1 MVFSSSV
8 FLFYFL
14 PLFLIC
20 YFALPFKNLVLL
32 VFSLFFYAWGEGL
45 YVLLMIASG
54 IGNWA
59 LARWIADNSG
69 SRARAILAIGVALNL
84 AGLFVFKYLGFFVES
99 WNDIVPAATLRV
111 PYIHLPIGISFFTFH
126 AISYLVDVYRGDFK
140 AERDPVKVL
149 LYIAMF
155 PQLIAGPIVRF
166 GTVRK
171 EIHERVVTVEKFA
184 LGLKF
189 FIIGLGQKVLIAN
202 TLAVPVDAIYKIPV
216 ENLDAPL
223 AWLANAGYAL
233 QIYFDFAGYSNMAI
247 GLGLMIGIYFPL
259 NFNYPYIAQSITE
272 FWRRWHITLSTWFRD
287 YLYIPLG
294 GSRAGAY
301 RTYFNLMVVFLL
313 CGLWHGAKWT
323 FVVWG
328 LYHGFFLIL
337 ERAGLGAALQRIG
350 SEFRHLYVILVVT
363 VGWVF
368 FRADDLSQALSHLR
382 AMAGFGS
389 GDGIAHHVWLH
400 LQPDVA
406 LALIIGAVGSTPYL
420 ANLGQRIVAYAGSLR
435 RGRREMLDAA
445 GGGAHVRGA
454 LRDPASVRA
463 FDRGRQLQPVH
474 LLPLLDRAMRQQL
487 PALGLSLGRLPSVLL
502 AVAVLAT
509 LFAPALIQLTGRQTD
524 PSFLDNR
531 PPARM
536 PALPSSFSL
545 GALGQFR
552 KELIAFIDDNF
563 GLRAEMVKL
572 NIRVR
577 SAIGVSAIPGLF
589 KGKEG
594 WFFLKTDSDVLDQ
607 VRALNRFTDEELD
620 EWIDL
625 MEAQQRWVKAQGAAM
640 VIVVAPNQHTIY
652 PERMPLYVNRVWPE
666 TRLDQIMRRLQ
677 ERGSSLVVVDPRRDL
692 WAARQQNLALSQI

>member
-1 MVFSSSV
+1 MVFSSAV

-20 YFALPFKNLVLL
+20 YFLLPFKNLVLL

-59 LARWIADNSG
+59 LAHWIASNS
-69 SRARAILAIGVALNL
+69 SARARSILALGVSLNL
-84 AGLFVFKYLGFFVES
+84 AGLIVFKYLGFLVES
-99 WNDIVPAATLRV
+99 WNEIIPAASLPV

-166 GTVRK
+166 GTVAK
-171 EIHERVVTVEKFA
+171 EIHERVVTLEKFA

-202 TLAVPVDAIYKIPV
+202 TLAVPVDAIYRIPV
-216 ENLDAPL
+216 EHLDASL

-259 NFNYPYIAQSITE
+259 NFNYPYMAQSITE

-301 RTYFNLMVVFLL
+301 RTYFNLLVVFLL

-328 LYHGFFLIL
+328 LYHGLFLIL
-337 ERAGLGAALQRIG
+337 ERAGLGSALQRVG
-350 SEFRHLYVILVVT
+350 AEFRHLYVILVVI

-368 FRADDLSQALSHLR
+368 FRAEDLSQATWHLR

-406 LALIIGAVGSTPYL
+406 LALTAGAIGSTPYL
-420 ANLGQRIVAYAGSLR
+420 AQLGQRIVACAANFR
-435 RGRREMLDAA
+435 DGRRKVLDAA
-445 GGGAHVRGA
+445 GGSLLSAA
-454 LRDPASVRA
+454 LYAIM
-463 FDRGRQLQPVH
+463 
-474 LLPLLDRAMRQQL
+474 LL
-487 PALGLSLGRLPSVLL
+487 SVLSI
-502 AVAVLAT
+502 AGGNYNP
-509 LFAPALIQLTGRQTD
+509 FIY
-524 PSFLDNR
+524 
-531 PPARM
+531 
-536 PALPSSFSL
+536 
-545 GALGQFR
+545 FR
-552 KELIAFIDDNF
+552 F
-563 GLRAEMVKL
+563 
-572 NIRVR
+572 
-577 SAIGVSAIPGLF
+577 
-589 KGKEG
+589 
-594 WFFLKTDSDVLDQ
+594 
-607 VRALNRFTDEELD
+607 
-620 EWIDL
+620 
-625 MEAQQRWVKAQGAAM
+625 
-640 VIVVAPNQHTIY
+640 
-652 PERMPLYVNRVWPE
+652 
-666 TRLDQIMRRLQ
+666 
-677 ERGSSLVVVDPRRDL
+677 
-692 WAARQQNLALSQI
+692 

>member
-1 MVFSSSV
+1 MVFSSAV

-59 LARWIADNSG
+59 AARWIAARSG
-69 SRARAILAIGVALNL
+69 SRARAILAFGVALNL
-84 AGLFVFKYLGFFVES
+84 AGLIVFKYLGFAVES
-99 WNDIVPAATLRV
+99 WNGIVPVASLPV
-111 PYIHLPIGISFFTFH
+111 PHIHLPIGISFFTFH

-166 GTVRK
+166 GTVSK
-171 EIHERVVTVEKFA
+171 EIHERVVAIEKFA
-184 LGLKF
+184 LGIKF

-202 TLAVPVDAIYKIPV
+202 TLAVPVDAIHKIPT

-223 AWLANAGYAL
+223 AWLAAAGYAL

-287 YLYIPLG
+287 YLYISLG

-323 FVVWG
+323 FVIWG

-337 ERAGLGAALQRIG
+337 ERAWLGSALQRVG
-350 SEFRHLYVILVVT
+350 SEFRHFYVILVVT
-363 VGWVF
+363 IGWVF
-368 FRADDLSQALSHLR
+368 FRADDLRQASKHLQ

-389 GDGIAHHVWLH
+389 GDGVAQHVWLY

-406 LALIIGAVGSTPYL
+406 LALIVGAIGSTPYL
-420 ANLGQRIVAYAGSLR
+420 ARLGQRIVAYAVSLQG
-435 RGRREMLDAA
+435 GRRKALDAA
-445 GGGAHVRGA
+445 AGGLMSAA
-454 LRDPASVRA
+454 LYAILLLSV
-463 FDRGRQLQPVH
+463 V
-474 LLPLLDRAMRQQL
+474 
-487 PALGLSLGRLPSVLL
+487 SV
-502 AVAVLAT
+502 AAGNYNP
-509 LFAPALIQLTGRQTD
+509 FIY
-524 PSFLDNR
+524 
-531 PPARM
+531 
-536 PALPSSFSL
+536 
-545 GALGQFR
+545 FR
-552 KELIAFIDDNF
+552 F
-563 GLRAEMVKL
+563 
-572 NIRVR
+572 
-577 SAIGVSAIPGLF
+577 
-589 KGKEG
+589 
-594 WFFLKTDSDVLDQ
+594 
-607 VRALNRFTDEELD
+607 
-620 EWIDL
+620 
-625 MEAQQRWVKAQGAAM
+625 
-640 VIVVAPNQHTIY
+640 
-652 PERMPLYVNRVWPE
+652 
-666 TRLDQIMRRLQ
+666 
-677 ERGSSLVVVDPRRDL
+677 
-692 WAARQQNLALSQI
+692 